1 MARKRKS
8 KSMGKIFHNETTVDG
23 IKFDSET
30 EAKYYMYIRDNK
42 EKLNIKEI
50 ELQPEFLL
58 QNKYILTP
66 DGRRI
71 DYINDKQF
79 KKEQK
84 KYPKCTHQSIKYN
97 QIDWSNKEQKL
108 FVAQFIGDK
117 RLRQFLTSS
126 KKKSSSETKAKIYE
140 AFNFVA
146 VTYGSLS
153 EEDILSDLYV
163 CFMTLMKR
171 YKQTG
176 KNFCAYVANVYHYE
190 VSRHIKKFTSNP
202 LAVNY
207 KTCSY
212 EDSTNGNENDYPYED
227 TYYESSVGLPDYTWI
242 NGETCGAVFDDLT
255 TLQRK
260 ILVEYYMQDYNDG
273 QIGEHTATNIGTV
286 NGKRRKAINDICG
299 KLDIDPKSIPRQRKN
314 GRK

>member
-1 MARKRKS
+1 MKPYDNQKALELSQEERLEQWAEVEGLVLTYQKYLHDQTEQYISEEAAYALIQKFSPLFKS
-8 KSMGKIFHNETTVDG
+8 YITV
-23 IKFDSET
+23 
-30 EAKYYMYIRDNK
+30 
-42 EKLNIKEI
+42 
-50 ELQPEFLL
+50 
-58 QNKYILTP
+58 
-66 DGRRI
+66 
-71 DYINDKQF
+71 
-79 KKEQK
+79 
-84 KYPKCTHQSIKYN
+84 IKYN

-242 NGETCGAVFDDLT
+242 NGETCGSVFDDLT

-286 NGKRRKAINDICG
+286 NGKRRKAINDICD

>member
-1 MARKRKS
+1 MKPYDNQKALELSQEERLEQWAEVEGLVLTYQKYLHDPTEQYISEEAAYALIQKFSPLFKS
-8 KSMGKIFHNETTVDG
+8 YITV
-23 IKFDSET
+23 
-30 EAKYYMYIRDNK
+30 
-42 EKLNIKEI
+42 
-50 ELQPEFLL
+50 
-58 QNKYILTP
+58 
-66 DGRRI
+66 
-71 DYINDKQF
+71 
-79 KKEQK
+79 
-84 KYPKCTHQSIKYN
+84 IKYN

-176 KNFCAYVANVYHYE
+176 KKFCAYVANVYHYE

-286 NGKRRKAINDICG
+286 NGKRRKAINDICD